1 MRFLIAVVLLLVSL
15 TALAAG
21 PPPANV
27 VVAKVFEKEIAE
39 TVRVM
44 GMVDFD
50 EKSRLAPEIAGLVI
64 RQQMTE
70 GAVLKKGTVLLRLS
84 PNFIRKDIEII
95 EQQIRQAGIKI
106 ENAARNLK
114 RLKSLYRQKVT
125 SQKDYD
131 DLSDTLRELVVEKRT
146 LQRRLEKKQLELKKT
161 VIRAPFDAL
170 ILERLKTVGEWVS
183 RDTPVGLLGSVHS
196 TIVRAAV
203 SENLVRFIRPG
214 QEISLVITALDRP
227 LKAHLTAIVPVADP
241 RSKTFQIKIAIP
253 YFDDLIMNMSAAVNV
268 PSSPRMKL
276 RMIKRDALVR
286 FQGKDFVYTVK
297 DGRAKILPVEIAAVN
312 GEYIGVAAPYI
323 VVGMPVVV
331 DGNERLRP
339 DQPVKITGKR

>member
-1 MRFLIAVVLLLVSL
+1 MRSLVAVVLLLVPL
-15 TALAAG
+15 TAFAAG

-27 VVAKVFEKEIAE
+27 VVVRVFEKEIAE

-50 EKSRLAPEIAGLVI
+50 EKSRLAPEISGLVI
-64 RQQMTE
+64 RQDMTE
-70 GAVLKKGTVLLRLS
+70 GAVVKKGTVLLRLS
-84 PNFIRKDIEII
+84 PDFIRKDIEII

-114 RLKSLYRQKVT
+114 RLESLYRQKVT

-146 LQRRLEKKQLELKKT
+146 LQRRLEKKQLELEKT

-170 ILERLKTVGEWVS
+170 ILERHKTVGEWVS
-183 RDTPVGLLGSVHS
+183 RDTPVCLLGSVQS

-227 LKAHLTAIVPVADP
+227 LKARLTAIVPVADP

-253 YFDDLIMNMSAAVNV
+253 YFDDVIMNMSAAVNV
-268 PSSPRMKL
+268 PSSPRRKL

-297 DGRAKILPVEIAAVN
+297 DGRARILPVEIAAVD
-312 GEYIGVAAPYI
+312 GEYVGVAAPYI
-323 VVGMPVVV
+323 VAGMPVVV

-339 DQPVKITGKR
+339 DQPVKITGKP